1 MSPLWSLSGEER
13 TLFNGLHAY
22 ALFAGDALL
31 PRRSFRRLVIN
42 PDFAM
47 RRFYLCSF
55 ANLQFAL
62 ARNVLAT
69 GATSNHLINGLGFIP
84 V

>member
-1 MSPLWSLSGEER
+1 MRFYRDDSLGAFV
-13 TLFNGLHAY
+13 TK
-22 ALFAGDALL
+22 
-31 PRRSFRRLVIN
+31 